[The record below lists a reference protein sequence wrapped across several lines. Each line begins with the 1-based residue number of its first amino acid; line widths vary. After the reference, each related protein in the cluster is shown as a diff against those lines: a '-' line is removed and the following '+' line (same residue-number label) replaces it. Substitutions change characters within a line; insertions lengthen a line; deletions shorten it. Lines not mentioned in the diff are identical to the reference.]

1 MDCATL
7 RKAETG
13 IVIART
19 DKAGAVRQ
27 QSVRGRIDGHSAFP
41 TLGY

>member
-7 RKAETG
+7 TKAGTG

-19 DKAGAVRQ
+19 DKAGAVRR
-27 QSVRGRIDGHSAFP
+27 QSVRVG
-41 TLGY
+41 